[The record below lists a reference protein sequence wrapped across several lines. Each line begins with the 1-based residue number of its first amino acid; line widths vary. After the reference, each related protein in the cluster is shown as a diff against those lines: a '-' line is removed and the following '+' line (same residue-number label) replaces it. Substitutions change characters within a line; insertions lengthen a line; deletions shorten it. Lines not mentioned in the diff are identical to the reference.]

1 MVFKEKLDINGHLIE
16 NLSQTDKDILIFL
29 INNNNN
35 FVSYTRIA
43 LGINKSVSHTL
54 NCLRILRERGL
65 ILGKGNLRLN
75 PALKIINEVKTDG

>member
-29 INNNNN
+29 TNNN
-35 FVSYTRIA
+35 FASYTRIA